1 MLEVCRNRRRMK
13 QRADL
18 GAAKFFWPK
27 IAEMIEWKLNWHTV
41 VLARS
46 VGWIERSALDV
57 SYEATFIWH
66 RPRSGRSHLRPKS
79 ARITNV
85 VTAAQHSANHSP

>member
-57 SYEATFIWH
+57 SYAAKPLLFSI
-66 RPRSGRSHLRPKS
+66 
-79 ARITNV
+79 ARGV
-85 VTAAQHSANHSP
+85 VNQPASEER